1 MNLKKFYQTV
11 RKLKEITK
19 SGWIERGVRDA
30 ESVSD
35 HSFMT
40 TVLCMVVPKK
50 GIDKEKVIKMALI
63 HDLAES
69 EAGDL
74 ITKEHW
80 EQGGTITKAKKFKM
94 EEKSMKNIISNLP
107 ESEAKEI
114 LDLWKES
121 EEGKT
126 TEALF
131 VRDIDVLE
139 MIMQAYDY
147 YRKNNFKK
155 PLEGFWDEKNMS
167 LIKDSDIKRIAQNL
181 LEQGW

>member
-1 MNLKKFYQTV
+1 MNIKKFYQTV
-11 RKLKEITK
+11 RKLKEIK
-19 SGWIERGVRDA
+19 RSGWIERGVVNA

-40 TVLCMVVPKK
+40 TLLCMVIPKK
-50 GIDKEKVIKMALI
+50 GIDKEKVIKMSLI

-69 EAGDL
+69 EIGDI

-80 EQGGTITKAKKFKM
+80 EQGGTITRSEKFEK
-94 EEKSMKNIISNLP
+94 EERAMKNITSNLS

-114 LDLWKES
+114 LDLWKEN

-126 TEALF
+126 PEALF
-131 VRDIDVLE
+131 IRDIDVLE

-155 PLEGFWDEKNMS
+155 SLEGFWDKKNMS
-167 LIKDSDIKRIAQNL
+167 LIKDSDIKRIAQDL
-181 LEQGW
+181 LEHGW